1 MKTLY
6 AKLKPEF
13 KQKLKEQEEKY
24 QASVEC
30 VVKSLE
36 DNVLWSDLNISD
48 VHKFIVFTDE
58 TMYKLN
64 SYDIMYGEKFLV
76 ADE

>member
-30 VVKSLE
+30 IVKSLE
-36 DNVLWSDLNISD
+36 DNVLWSDLHISD

-58 TMYKLN
+58 TMYRLN
-64 SYDIMYGEKFLV
+64 PYDIMYGEKFLI